1 MDNLEKFQKNVPD
14 SINADLM
21 TTEEIHSKL
30 RSGYDDAKAGKT
42 VDAAMAFE
50 KVPVDWDSFVV
61 PSKRGKHID
70 KYMKEMRKDRKLK

>member
-21 TTEEIHSKL
+21 TTEEVHAKL
-30 RSGYDDAKAGKT
+30 QSGYDDIQAGRT

-50 KVPVDWDSFVV
+50 
-61 PSKRGKHID
+61 R
-70 KYMKEMRKDRKLK
+70 RLK

>member
-1 MDNLEKFQKNVPD
+1 MDTLEEFQKNVPD

-50 KVPVDWDSFVV
+50 
-61 PSKRGKHID
+61 R
-70 KYMKEMRKDRKLK
+70 RLK